1 MKKHSCM
8 FSKTCSLWKLTLLWL
23 FPANFHKMLVEN
35 HCHCRQIRSEQI
47 LTSVTVL
54 KHCIITEDI
63 SRWSEITLKKY
74 IEMRLHRKDTAKR
87 LSFLKYRKLIN
98 KGQSDHVF
106 FLLKTHQMKFVESKM
121 CVKMTSIICPSK
133 LEQNLRTKMLLW
145 LTQNQR
151 CFNFKFRRW
160 FNVDKLIT

>member
-1 MKKHSCM
+1 MRKSAFKVTEMKKHSCM

-23 FPANFHKMLVEN
+23 FPANFHKMLVES

-98 KGQSDHVF
+98 KGKSDHDF
-106 FLLKTHQMKFVESKM
+106 FSFKNTSKE
-121 CVKMTSIICPSK
+121 V
-133 LEQNLRTKMLLW
+133 
-145 LTQNQR
+145 
-151 CFNFKFRRW
+151 RW
-160 FNVDKLIT
+160 IENVH

>member
-1 MKKHSCM
+1 
-8 FSKTCSLWKLTLLWL
+8 
-23 FPANFHKMLVEN
+23 MLVEN

-98 KGQSDHVF
+98 KGQSDHDF
-106 FLLKTHQMKFVESKM
+106 FSFKVTLKEV
-121 CVKMTSIICPSK
+121 C
-133 LEQNLRTKMLLW
+133 
-145 LTQNQR
+145 
-151 CFNFKFRRW
+151 
-160 FNVDKLIT
+160 